1 MPPVRNCRHP
11 RLLMGLAAA
20 AFAAS
25 AAEAAAQQRAPG
37 APTEAP
43 AELPPVSVT
52 ATRGPRPIDQVPATV
67 SVIESERLD
76 QLQAVRPQD
85 AVRYE
90 PGVSFGNNPT
100 RAGGASF
107 AIRGIGGNRVRVQID
122 GIRVPDFPES
132 NIGAGNFTRDF
143 VDLETIRRIE
153 ILRGPASALYGSDAL
168 GGVVAYTTKDPA
180 DYLGLTG
187 RDVYAS
193 GRFGYSGAD
202 NSFSETVTGA
212 FRSGPVEGMLLYTR
226 RDGSELRAGGDY
238 PTNPQDY
245 AVNSL
250 LGRLVWRATPADTL
264 RLTGEFLER
273 LTDTDIRTD
282 RGVAPSFGGGPSNA
296 VLNSVGRDR
305 TERVRLSLDHV
316 RDAPFAFI
324 DRIESRAYYTSLDR
338 RERTDQLRAVFAG
351 PAAPTAPNR
360 FRFSD
365 FRQEQGIVG
374 GETQLSS
381 TFDLF
386 GAPHR
391 LTYGAIV
398 ERIETGRP
406 RDRFETNLATG
417 ALARTVAGET
427 YPNKNFPDTTT
438 WLAGAY
444 VQDEVEAGRLLVVP
458 AVRLDYYS
466 LRPRPDADFRRS
478 AVVGE
483 AQAVRS
489 LDKVAVSPK
498 LGVVYRLGP
507 RFNVYAQYARGFR
520 APPYDTANFGFTNR
534 VLGYQ
539 ILPSFDLGPERSDG
553 VEAGLRGRFADG
565 SSFQLVGFY
574 NRYTDFIATRVAGT
588 AAGLTQFRYVNLSD
602 VTIYGFEARGEW
614 RFAAE
619 WAARASAAYARGED
633 QDTGRPIDG
642 VDPLRFVGGIAWR
655 GPSGWGAEAN
665 LTLARR
671 NTRTSEAAYF
681 KAPGY
686 AVLDLAAYYDLRPN
700 LTVNVGLF
708 NVTDEKYFVAQ
719 DVIGLNR
726 ASPVRD
732 LYAQPG
738 RYAAANL
745 TLRW

>member
-1 MPPVRNCRHP
+1 MTLFRRGSGRRP
-11 RLLMGLAAA
+11 RFALAVALA
-20 AFAAS
+20 TA
-25 AAEAAAQQRAPG
+25 AAEAGAQQAPD
-37 APTEAP
+37 APTA

-52 ATRGPRPIDQVPATV
+52 ATRGPRPTDQVPATV
-67 SVIESERLD
+67 SVIEAEQLD
-76 QLQAVRPQD
+76 RQQAVRPQD

-100 RAGGASF
+100 RAGGSNF

-187 RDVYAS
+187 RDTYVS

-202 NSFSETVTGA
+202 NSFSETITGA
-212 FRSGPVEGMLLYTR
+212 FRSGTVEGMLLYTR
-226 RDGSELRAGGDY
+226 RDGNELRAGGDY

-264 RLTGEFLER
+264 RLTGEFFER

-282 RGVAPSFGGGPSNA
+282 RSVAPGFGGGPSTA
-296 VLNSVGRDR
+296 VLNSEGRDR

-324 DRIESRAYYTSLDR
+324 DRIESRAWYTSLDR
-338 RERTDQLRAVFAG
+338 RERTDQLRSVFAG
-351 PAAPTAPNR
+351 PVAPTAPNR

-365 FRQEQGIVG
+365 FRQEQAIVG
-374 GETQLSS
+374 AETQINS
-381 TFDLF
+381 TFRLF
-386 GAPHR
+386 GKPHR

-406 RDRFETNLATG
+406 RDRFETSLTTG
-417 ALARTVAGET
+417 GLTRSVAGET

-438 WLAGAY
+438 WQAGAY
-444 VQDEVEAGRLLVVP
+444 VQDEFEVGRLLVVP
-458 AVRLDYYS
+458 AVRLDYYNLS
-466 LRPRPDADFRRS
+466 PHPDAAFRRS

-489 LDKVAVSPK
+489 QDEVAVSPK
-498 LGVVYRLGP
+498 LGAVYRLDE

-520 APPYDTANFGFTNR
+520 APPYDSANFGFTNR

-539 ILPSFDLGPERSDG
+539 ILPSSDLGPERSDG
-553 VEAGLRGRFADG
+553 FEAGFRGRFADG
-565 SSFQLVGFY
+565 SAFQLVGFY
-574 NRYTDFIATRVAGT
+574 NRYSDFIATRVVGAV
-588 AAGLTQFRYVNLSD
+588 AGLTQFRYVNLSD
-602 VTIYGFEARGEW
+602 VTIYGAEARGEW
-614 RFAAE
+614 RFAPQ

-633 QDTGRPIDG
+633 EDTGRPVDG
-642 VDPLRFVGGIAWR
+642 VDPLRFVAGLAWR
-655 GPSGWGAEAN
+655 HPSGWGAEAN
-665 LTLARR
+665 LTHARR
-671 NTRTSEAAYF
+671 NTRVSEASYF
-681 KAPGY
+681 RAPSY
-686 AVLDLAAYYDLRPN
+686 TVLDLAAHYDLRPN

-708 NVTDEKYFVAQ
+708 NVTDEKYFITQ

-726 ASPVRD
+726 TSPVRD

-738 RYAAANL
+738 RYAALNV